1 MTSELGE
8 CCSSKV
14 CVPSKTIIDSHCY
27 TFIYIEIWFHLPEH
41 LLGFVWCIIVYIPS
55 FMARPDLLR
64 VVSWT
69 WLPIEKEMC
78 QYQTHHSE
86 GGSFDN
92 MNSRTY
98 PISLPETKYSI
109 LVALHSMLLVKHF
122 SNIWDLNGQFWSSK
136 GHLMK
141 SPFWHYQSITD
152 MHIAAKPK
160 LHTTLKLFDALLFKN
175 FFYHFA
181 LKDGSWW
188 SSNVMRISATKEFS
202 PWG

>member
-1 MTSELGE
+1 MATGRYVINYLMG
-8 CCSSKV
+8 
-14 CVPSKTIIDSHCY
+14 IA
-27 TFIYIEIWFHLPEH
+27 
-41 LLGFVWCIIVYIPS
+41 GFVRCTRISIWSASRASGGFISISWILKQSDSPFPEYI
-55 FMARPDLLR
+55 
-64 VVSWT
+64 
-69 WLPIEKEMC
+69 
-78 QYQTHHSE
+78 
-86 GGSFDN
+86 
-92 MNSRTY
+92 
-98 PISLPETKYSI
+98 I
-109 LVALHSMLLVKHF
+109 LVALHSMLLGKH
-122 SNIWDLNGQFWSSK
+122 IWDLNGQFWSSK

-141 SPFWHYQSITD
+141 SPFWHYQRITN